1 MALTP
6 DDVVNKRFQPTKFR
20 EGYDQDE
27 VDDFLDE
34 VVEELRRLNDE
45 NAELRRQ
52 MAECQEGNVVP
63 APVSATS
70 ETAEAEV
77 EAPEAETPEVEE
89 TVEAAPVEETPEVEQ
104 PAVPVAAAAE
114 TSAPVAPA
122 ASTGS
127 ADQAAGVLQMAQR
140 LHDEYVTQG
149 ANERDRIISEAQ
161 AKAQS
166 LVSDAEAA
174 AKKTTEDAEDTKRR
188 TLDDLAEKKTKLEGE
203 IEDLKSFETSY
214 RERLRTYIADQL
226 SDLDGQT
233 PVAEQI

>member
-52 MAECQEGNVVP
+52 LAECQEGNVVP

-70 ETAEAEV
+70 ETAEA
-77 EAPEAETPEVEE
+77 EVEE

>member
-52 MAECQEGNVVP
+52 LAECQEGNVVP

-70 ETAEAEV
+70 ETDEA
-77 EAPEAETPEVEE
+77 EAETPEGV
-89 TVEAAPVEETPEVEQ
+89 Q
-104 PAVPVAAAAE
+104 SAVPVAAAAE
-114 TSAPVAPA
+114 TSAPVDPA
-122 ASTGS
+122 ASSGS
-127 ADQAAGVLQMAQR
+127 ADQAAGVLEMAQR

-149 ANERDRIISEAQ
+149 VSERDRIISEAQ
-161 AKAQS
+161 AKAES

-174 AKKTTEDAEDTKRR
+174 AKKTTEDAEETMRR
-188 TLDDLAEKKTKLEGE
+188 TLEDLAEKKSKLEGE
-203 IEDLKSFETSY
+203 IADLKSFETSY

-233 PVAEQI
+233 PVSEQI

>member
-52 MAECQEGNVVP
+52 LAECQEGNVVP

-70 ETAEAEV
+70 ETAEAEA
-77 EAPEAETPEVEE
+77 EAPEVDE

-188 TLDDLAEKKTKLEGE
+188 TLDDLAEKKTKLESE

-214 RERLRTYIADQL
+214 RDRLRTYIADQL

-233 PVAEQI
+233 PVSEQI